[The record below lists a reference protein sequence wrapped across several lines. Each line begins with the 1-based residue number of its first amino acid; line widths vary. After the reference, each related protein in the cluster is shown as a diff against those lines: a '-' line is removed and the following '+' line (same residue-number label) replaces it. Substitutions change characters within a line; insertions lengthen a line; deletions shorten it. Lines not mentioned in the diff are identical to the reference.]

1 VTEIDD
7 FPPLAFKIGTG
18 ETKSDREWL
27 KKKKELFEKF
37 WNKSGPKILRKIE
50 DVCNDSFTNTS
61 KEEGMT
67 VLLHKKGQG
76 NRSSSIREDN
86 PLEISLFLTKNDTTN
101 YLKEQLVNV
110 LTHSFIQQ
118 KYQFH
123 FRIRE
128 QTLFEDILA
137 DEYVSSIV
145 SSMVL
150 GKKPGRANCEKALDE
165 AVQETVHRLTQ
176 KATRSKLLDVMCSF
190 SQEYSEKVKSRKL
203 DILEERE
210 ELVSK
215 LLKFLPET
223 INYED

>member
-1 VTEIDD
+1 VTSIED
-7 FPPLAFKIGTG
+7 FPTLTFRIGTG

-27 KKKKELFEKF
+27 KKKKEFFEKL
-37 WNKSGPKILRKIE
+37 WNKEGPKILRKIE
-50 DVCNDSFTNTS
+50 DFCNDTFTNTS
-61 KEEGMT
+61 KEEGMA
-67 VLLHKKGQG
+67 VLLHKKGAG
-76 NRSSSIREDN
+76 NRSISIKDDN
-86 PLEISLFLTKNDTTN
+86 PLEMGLFLSKNDSTN
-101 YLKEQLVNV
+101 FMKEQLVNV

-137 DEYVSSIV
+137 DEFVSSMV
-145 SSMVL
+145 SLMVL
-150 GKKPGRANCEKALDE
+150 GKKMGRSNWEKALDE
-165 AVQETVHRLTQ
+165 AVQETVNRLSQ
-176 KATRSKLLDVMCSF
+176 KETRSKLLDVMSGF
-190 SQEYSEKVKSRKL
+190 SQEYLGKVKSRKL

-223 INYED
+223 ISDEE

>member
-7 FPPLAFKIGTG
+7 FPLLAFKIGTG

-27 KKKKELFEKF
+27 KKKKELFEKL
-37 WNKSGPKILRKIE
+37 WSKSGPKMLRKIE
-50 DVCNDSFTNTS
+50 DVCNDKFTNTS
-61 KEEGMT
+61 REEGMT
-67 VLLHKKGQG
+67 VLLHKKGPG

-101 YLKEQLVNV
+101 YMKEQLVNV

-137 DEYVSSIV
+137 DEFVSSIV

-150 GKKPGRANCEKALDE
+150 GKKPGRINCEKALDE
-165 AVQETVHRLTQ
+165 AVEETVNRLSQ
-176 KATRSKLLDVMCSF
+176 KATRSKLLDIMCSF

-203 DILEERE
+203 DVLEERE

-215 LLKFLPET
+215 LLKFLPEN
-223 INYED
+223 INNED